1 MRRCAFG
8 SGGVFWKGAETL
20 KKRFTVIFYAVWLA
34 ILVIIQP
41 TAVQW
46 ISVFGISPDLF
57 IVFVICAALLRG
69 KTHGAVCGF
78 IFGMALDLMTGRM
91 IGLSAVLYM
100 YAGFAAGVLKE
111 SFISS
116 ESRLGS
122 AAFVLGAAFACSA
135 VYMAA
140 YSAAYGSP
148 GLLYGICGTVLP
160 KALYSAAAAFVFSPL
175 IRRSFGLIAE
185 RSMFGRRP
193 MHER

>member
-1 MRRCAFG
+1 M
-8 SGGVFWKGAETL
+8 

-46 ISVFGISPDLF
+46 ISVFGISPDMF
-57 IVFVICAALLRG
+57 IVFVICAALNRG
-69 KTHGAVCGF
+69 KIHGSVCGF
-78 IFGMALDLMTGRM
+78 VFGLALDFMTGRM
-91 IGLSAVLYM
+91 IGISAILYM
-100 YAGFAAGVLKE
+100 YAGFAAGILKE

-116 ESRLGS
+116 ESRLGT
-122 AAFVLGAAFACSA
+122 AAFVLASSFVCSA

-148 GLLYGICGTVLP
+148 GFLYGVCGTVIP
-160 KALYSAAAAFVFSPL
+160 KAVYSAAAAFVFAPL

-185 RSMFGRRP
+185 RRMFGRRL

>member
-1 MRRCAFG
+1 M
-8 SGGVFWKGAETL
+8 TL
-20 KKRFTVIFYAVWLA
+20 KKRFTAIFYAVWLV
-34 ILVIIQP
+34 ILIIIQP
-41 TAVQW
+41 TVVQW
-46 ISVFGISPDLF
+46 ISVFGISPDMF

-78 IFGMALDLMTGRM
+78 VFGMVLDFMTGRM
-91 IGLSAVLYM
+91 IGITAVLFM

-111 SFISS
+111 NFISS
-116 ESRLGS
+116 ESRLGT
-122 AAFVLGAAFACSA
+122 AAFVFAASFVCSA

-148 GLLYGICGTVLP
+148 GLLRGVCGTVLP
-160 KALYSAAAAFVFSPL
+160 KALCSAAAAFIFSPL